1 MAAEELEIKVE
12 QWKQKYLDLLARDEN
27 QQIYTQ
33 LLERSLGRLALVSKG
48 IDPSL
53 DIHLD
58 SLRQE
63 LRNKKDIQQMR
74 VILEKIQQ
82 CINTIDKNPQGP
94 EASEASE
101 LLRHLLLSLTI
112 PAASQPNVDNLLIQ
126 LKDASNQQARKLLPD
141 FVSLLENM
149 IADAPVSSVMEKPKP
164 GLLHKL
170 GITKLNSEIS
180 LLLCNLLD
188 NLQLPDMFNEQVSV
202 IRQQLQAK
210 PNKKHLP
217 LVIDA
222 LTHLINSLG
231 AQAQLQQ
238 LEYRAFLATLS
249 DRINELDGLL
259 RLTVKDDEEAF
270 NQRQMIG
277 DRVDAGLDDIRKQI
291 DVTSEP
297 RELKAFIRERLTALC
312 GAVDEYRN
320 ADQSRYH
327 QSQLEIKKLT
337 DRMQELEVETKS
349 LQDGIRKAHEMV
361 RKDPLTGIS
370 NRQAL
375 MDALEAE
382 YIRWQRYQNPL
393 SMVVWDI
400 DNFKQINDSLGHL
413 AGDKILT
420 KIAEILSTS
429 TREIDFVARFGG
441 EEFVGIFPGTALPET
456 MVLAD
461 KIRDEISKARFLYD
475 GNPVPI
481 TVSAGVAT
489 FHTGDNTEKVFKR
502 ADQALFKAK
511 KQGRNV
517 CVIEDSQAEH

>member
-1 MAAEELEIKVE
+1 MTAEELENKLQ
-12 QWKQKYLDLLARDEN
+12 QWKQKYFDLLARDES

-33 LLERSLGRLALVSKG
+33 LLERSLGKLALVSKG
-48 IDPSL
+48 IDPAL
-53 DIHLD
+53 DVQLH

-63 LRNKKDIQQMR
+63 LRSTKDIQQMG
-74 VILEKIQQ
+74 VILGKIQQ
-82 CINTIDKNPQGP
+82 CINTIDKNPQDP
-94 EASEASE
+94 EVSEASE

-112 PAASQPNVDNLLIQ
+112 PAASQPTVDNLLIQ
-126 LKDASNQQARKLLPD
+126 LKDANNQQTRKLLPD
-141 FVSLLENM
+141 FVTVLENM
-149 IADAPVSSVMEKPKP
+149 IADAPTTQVVEKHRPS
-164 GLLHKL
+164 LLQKL

-180 LLLCNLLD
+180 LLLCKLLD
-188 NLQLPDMFNEQVSV
+188 NLQLPDMFIEQVKV
-202 IRQQLQAK
+202 IRQQLQSQ
-210 PNKKHLP
+210 PDKKQLP
-217 LVIDA
+217 LIVDA
-222 LTHLINSLG
+222 LADLINALG

-277 DRVDAGLDDIRKQI
+277 NRVDAGIDDIRKQI

-297 RELKAFIRERLTALC
+297 RELKSIIRERLTALS
-312 GAVDEYRN
+312 GAVDDYRN

-337 DRMQELEVETKS
+337 DRMQELEVETQS

-393 SMVVWDI
+393 SIVVWDI

-420 KIAEILSTS
+420 KIAEILTTS

-456 MVLAD
+456 MMLAD
-461 KIRDEISKARFLYD
+461 KIREEISHARFLYD
-475 GNPVPI
+475 GKPVPI
-481 TVSAGVAT
+481 TVSAGLAA
-489 FHTGDNTEKVFKR
+489 FHAGDNTEKVFKR

-517 CVIEDSQAEH
+517 CVGEELANQ